1 MKALHRVLLSVVLTP
16 VTIVA
21 TAVTV
26 HCCLPA
32 WTRLAPPVISIARR
46 DTLRQVSPQL
56 RWYGASYVHVSQDLI
71 EARLAGSP
79 VEIGLAL
86 GTLLRNESIETERRL
101 YDKFSHYVRSPI
113 ARTLLLDWARIR
125 YARLDQTFDPELRQE
140 IAGVTQAIQPDPF
153 ATFMATYQRQVFLN
167 GLYDVSLSFEHSPL
181 VGCTTF
187 LVRHGAAAMG
197 HSLLARNFDFEVDA
211 VFDKKK
217 TVYLILED
225 GRLPYLSVAWP
236 GMPGAVSAM
245 NAQGVAVVAHG
256 GRAGSLDVTGQPVL
270 QTLRYVMG
278 HARSTREAVAILED
292 RKPMVSHIVIV
303 TDGTGDS
310 KVVERVPKH
319 SAYTYSVPERAV
331 VTNHFSG
338 PSAADPRN
346 VRVRKTTST
355 VDRMHRGEELLAQL
369 QGPTSPEDLIPLLR
383 DRNALGGTPLPLG
396 DRRAISALIA
406 AHGVVF
412 DTTARKAW
420 ISAAPHLL
428 GRFVE
433 LDVTRLLANPIDPEA
448 LAASRHYVAA
458 DELLASGDYA
468 EWSRRNPGHGD

>member
-1 MKALHRVLLSVVLTP
+1 MTMLRRVLLLVVLTP
-16 VTIVA
+16 VSIVA
-21 TAVTV
+21 AAVTV
-26 HCCLPA
+26 HYCLPA
-32 WTRLAPPVISIARR
+32 WTRLTPPVISITRR
-46 DTLRQVSPQL
+46 DTLRRVSPQL

-86 GTLLRNESIETERRL
+86 GTLLRDESIETERRL

-113 ARTLLLDWARIR
+113 ARTLLLDWARLR
-125 YARLDQTFDPELRQE
+125 YAKLDQTFDPELRQE

-153 ATFMATYQRQVFLN
+153 ATFMPTYQRQVFLN

-187 LVRHGAAAMG
+187 LLRDGASAMG

-211 VFDKKK
+211 VFDEKK

-256 GRAGSLDVTGQPVL
+256 GRAGNLDVTGQPVL

-278 HARSTREAVAILED
+278 HAHNTKEAVAILES

-310 KVVERVPKH
+310 RVVERVPKH
-319 SAYTYSVPERAV
+319 PAYTYSVPERAV
-331 VTNHFSG
+331 VTNHFNG
-338 PSAADPRN
+338 PSATDPRN
-346 VRVRKTTST
+346 VRVRNTTST
-355 VDRMHRGEELLAQL
+355 LERQRRGEQLLAEL
-369 QGPTSPEDLIPLLR
+369 QGPAAPENLVTWLR
-383 DRNALGGTPLPLG
+383 DRNAVDGTSLPLG

-412 DTTARKAW
+412 DATARKAW

-433 LDVTRLLANPIDPEA
+433 LDVARLLATPVDPEG
-448 LAASRHYVAA
+448 LAADRRYVAA
-458 DELLASGDYA
+458 DELLTSGGYA
-468 EWSRRNPGHGD
+468 EWRRGHPGHQD